1 MTTTVVRGVPVSFP
15 YTPYPCQVDYMTKV
29 IEALDGGTNALLE
42 SPTGTGKTLSLLC
55 ATLAWQ
61 IQQRARQLTA
71 SGAAAALQY
80 SDAPLLHQ
88 QQRQMP
94 QAQCT
99 IVYASRTH
107 SQLSQVARELKASVY
122 RPKLALLGSREQL
135 CVHSEV
141 SKLKGTAMSAACGT
155 LCKSR
160 SCKHHTALDQGAGP
174 EADRVMDIE
183 ELAELGRSTG
193 FCPYYHGRN
202 SAGEAELILMP
213 YNYLLDAASRR
224 SLKVAW
230 PGAVVIFDEAH
241 NLEGVASDS
250 ASFELT
256 SYDVAA
262 AISEVQ
268 KCLTAVRKG
277 DSSGS
282 SSSSADAAAGSSA
295 AGFAGGGLQ
304 AQIDMFRGLLL
315 VLKGLED
322 TLDSVKL
329 PSDKDKGVSEKVH
342 PAVTIYY
349 MVYAACYC
357 YYCCSV
363 ADTVN
368 SSVTDTKVLSAGTQ
382 SATSCCVQ
390 TAGRIVASL
399 LLVQCTQL
407 VTVVLDIAYA
417 VLAASQRTLTA
428 VALCCHTL
436 FADW

>member
-1 MTTTVVRGVPVSFP
+1 MA
-15 YTPYPCQVDYMTKV
+15 KV
-29 IEALDGGTNALLE
+29 LEALDGGTNALLE

-61 IQQRARQLTA
+61 TQHRARQLNA
-71 SGAAAALQY
+71 SGAAAALHY
-80 SDAPLLHQ
+80 SDAPLLQ
-88 QQRQMP
+88 QHKQMQMP
-94 QAQCT
+94 QQQCT

-135 CVHSEV
+135 CVHLEV

-230 PGAVVIFDEAH
+230 PGAIVIFDEAH

-256 SYDVAA
+256 SYDIAA
-262 AISEVQ
+262 AITEVQ

-277 DSSGS
+277 DSGS
-282 SSSSADAAAGSSA
+282 SSSGSADAAGGSSA
-295 AGFAGGGLQ
+295 ASFMGGGLQ

-342 PAVTIYY
+342 TVYY
-349 MVYAACYC
+349 YLLM
-357 YYCCSV
+357 
-363 ADTVN
+363 
-368 SSVTDTKVLSAGTQ
+368 LM
-382 SATSCCVQ
+382 
-390 TAGRIVASL
+390 L
-399 LLVQCTQL
+399 LLLLLRFQC
-407 VTVVLDIAYA
+407 YW
-417 VLAASQRTLTA
+417 
-428 VALCCHTL
+428 CC
-436 FADW
+436 